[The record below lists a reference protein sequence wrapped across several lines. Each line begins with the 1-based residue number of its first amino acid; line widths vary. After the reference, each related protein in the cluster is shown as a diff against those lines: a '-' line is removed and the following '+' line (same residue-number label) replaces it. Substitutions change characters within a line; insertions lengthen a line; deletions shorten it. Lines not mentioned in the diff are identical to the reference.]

1 MYGRREVITEEHAGF
16 AVRLVAYLID
26 GVVLAILSLIILRI
40 AYHFSGSTD
49 DGQVIPV
56 AVYAS
61 SGGINALVASIGNIL
76 SIAYVV
82 AFWAW
87 RGQTPGK
94 MVMGI
99 KIVRTDGS
107 PIGIGGAI
115 LRYIG
120 YIVSGLMFCIGF
132 LWIALDP
139 EKQAVHDKIAGTYV
153 IRQSRQRKP
162 VQVYG

>member
-1 MYGRREVITEEHAGF
+1 MYGRREVITEEYAGF

-26 GVVLAILSLIILRI
+26 GVVLTILSLIIMSI

-61 SGGINALVASIGNIL
+61 SSGINALVALINNVL
-76 SIAYVV
+76 SIAYFV

-99 KIVRTDGS
+99 KLVRTDGS
-107 PIGIGGAI
+107 PIGIGRAV
-115 LRYIG
+115 LRYLG

-139 EKQAVHDKIAGTYV
+139 EKQGIHDKIAATYV
-153 IRQSRQRKP
+153 VRQPRQRKP